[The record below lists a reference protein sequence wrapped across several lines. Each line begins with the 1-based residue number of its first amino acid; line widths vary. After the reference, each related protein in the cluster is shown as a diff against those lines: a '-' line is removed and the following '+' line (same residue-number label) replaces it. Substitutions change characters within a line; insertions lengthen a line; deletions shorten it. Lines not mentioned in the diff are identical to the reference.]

1 MPEESISVARLF
13 GESEEDADEMF
24 LLMNG
29 NTRVSRNVRTTW
41 FFDHLGQK
49 VAVGEGGGVS

>member
-1 MPEESISVARLF
+1 MPEESIARLF
-13 GESEEDADEMF
+13 AEGDEDAEELF

-29 NTRVSRNVRTTW
+29 NTRIPRNIRAKW

-49 VAVGEGGGVS
+49 VRISENDKNVTP